1 MIRLTAMRGL
11 FFLTL
16 VGTAALGQGLPD
28 RAFQRVPFEQW
39 LKGGDQ
45 TRLRWSMRTVPAT
58 LSIHQRMVV
67 RFVIEVDG
75 GEFTKR
81 PGGGR
86 LISFLEIRDHDG
98 QTFQM
103 HRRLNAK
110 ELGKPGGVAAVNV
123 FISAFVTPGDYPVA
137 AAIYDA
143 RTKQHSLKQMTL
155 HVPEPPRDPLPGYW
169 AGLPHVEFLVS
180 QDRPDVWF
188 LPEIVSRAKL
198 AAKVEHPVRIE
209 VIANESPSEAN
220 GSRVGLATR
229 RGMGLLVPALKVLS
243 QIEGTNVT
251 LNVTMLDLD
260 RRKVSFA
267 QEDVHTLDWTG
278 LRAML
283 TEKNPNVIDVHALEK
298 HEQNAQFFV
307 SEVRKRLEGTETNGD
322 VPLGIEAEPARV
334 LIVLSGP
341 MTFAKGQD
349 LRPIEAT
356 PEPGSHV
363 YYIRL
368 YPSFSS
374 GRGPVPV
381 APPPAGVLPPLP
393 SGRSIPMEDSL
404 GGTLKPLAPRIFNVT
419 TPMEFRKALGTIMS
433 EISQIK

>member
-1 MIRLTAMRGL
+1 MIRLRAMRGFL
-11 FFLTL
+11 YLTL
-16 VGTAALGQGLPD
+16 VGAVALGQGLPD

-45 TRLRWSMRTVPAT
+45 ARLRWSMRTVPAS

-67 RFVIEVDG
+67 LFVIEVDG

-123 FISAFVTPGDYPVA
+123 FISAFVTPGDYRVA
-137 AAIYDA
+137 AAIYDV
-143 RTKQHSLKQMTL
+143 RTKEHSLKQITL
-155 HVPEPPRDPLPGYW
+155 HVPELPRDPLPGYGT
-169 AGLPHVEFLVS
+169 GLSHVEFLAS

-188 LPEIVSRAKL
+188 LPEIASRAKL
-198 AAKVEHPVRIE
+198 TAKTERPVRIE

-220 GSRVGLATR
+220 GSRVGQATR
-229 RGMGLLVPALKVLS
+229 RGMGLLIPALKVLS

-251 LNVTMLDLD
+251 LNITMLDLD

-283 TEKNPNVIDVHALEK
+283 TEKNPNVIDVHELEK

-368 YPSFSS
+368 YPSFSG
-374 GRGPVPV
+374 GRGPVP
-381 APPPAGVLPPLP
+381 AAPPAGVLPPLP
-393 SGRSIPMEDSL
+393 PSRSIPMEDSL

-433 EISQIK
+433 DISQIK